1 MAKVSGEYLP
11 LSVLGEFPSDW
22 NESTLE
28 EVCHQVTDGT
38 HDSPKPVAEGG
49 YPLVTGKAIKDRRVD
64 FSVTYNISDAEH
76 QKVIERSKPERDDI
90 LFANIGNSIGDL
102 VRVQTDRPFSIKN
115 VALFKPNPSKVSAR
129 YLEYFLLSEQ
139 VQGFIKGSTRGSAQ
153 PFIGLGSLRGFP
165 VPLPPMNE
173 QLSIGA
179 LLGAL
184 DDRITLLR
192 ETNATLEAIAQA
204 LFKSWFVDF
213 DPVRAKAE
221 GRQPEGMDAATAALF
236 PDSFEES
243 ELGLVPKGW
252 GIKSVAEVA
261 EVVKGKSY
269 TSKELAEQHDTAL
282 VTLKSFARGGGFR
295 LDGFKPYTGSYK
307 PAQVVV
313 PGDLIIAYTDVTQAA
328 ELIGKPAIVIGVED
342 YQTLVASLD
351 VGIVRPDIQKV
362 SRQYLYG
369 LFRTESFQSHTFA
382 HTSGTTVLHLA
393 KDGVGSY
400 QFSCPPNEI
409 IQSFSVIT
417 DALSE
422 RCQNNIDQVRNLT
435 QLRDTLLPR
444 LISGQLRLPEAEAL
458 MAEVAS

>member
-1 MAKVSGEYLP
+1 MSSEFQRSKLEALVTFSNGRSSPDRFEDGAFPVYGSNGLIGLANEVNAPAQSIVIGRVGSYCGSVHFSWTKCWVTDNAIRATAKGNNDSSFLYYLLKHLDLNNWRSGSGQPLLNQATLNSIEVSVP
-11 LSVLGEFPSDW
+11 PPSD
-22 NESTLE
+22 
-28 EVCHQVTDGT
+28 
-38 HDSPKPVAEGG
+38 
-49 YPLVTGKAIKDRRVD
+49 
-64 FSVTYNISDAEH
+64 
-76 QKVIERSKPERDDI
+76 QKR
-90 LFANIGNSIGDL
+90 IG
-102 VRVQTDRPFSIKN
+102 
-115 VALFKPNPSKVSAR
+115 
-129 YLEYFLLSEQ
+129 
-139 VQGFIKGSTRGSAQ
+139 GFIA
-153 PFIGLGSLRGFP
+153 
-165 VPLPPMNE
+165 
-173 QLSIGA
+173 SI
-179 LLGAL
+179 

-204 LFKSWFVDF
+204 MFKSWFVDF

-221 GRQPEGMDAATAALF
+221 GHQPKGMDAPTAALF

-269 TSKELAEQHDTAL
+269 TSKELAETHDTAL

-369 LFRTESFQSHTFA
+369 LFRTDSFQSHTFA

-400 QFSCPPNEI
+400 QFSCPPSDI

-444 LISGQLRLPEAEAL
+444 LISGQLRLPEAEQAVEEAL
-458 MAEVAS
+458 A

>member
-1 MAKVSGEYLP
+1 MGYICRGGGFKEDSTPVYVPRKYGRNLDKYFLQPGDVVIAMTDMKDKVAILANTAWISHADRFVLNQRVGCIRVKRSDLLNPRFFYFYSNSLPHVTYLRTRANSGVQVN
-11 LSVLGEFPSDW
+11 LSTS
-22 NESTLE
+22 
-28 EVCHQVTDGT
+28 
-38 HDSPKPVAEGG
+38 
-49 YPLVTGKAIKDRRVD
+49 AIKESMIQVPPLAD
-64 FSVTYNISDAEH
+64 
-76 QKVIERSKPERDDI
+76 Q
-90 LFANIGNSIGDL
+90 LFIAD
-102 VRVQTDRPFSIKN
+102 
-115 VALFKPNPSKVSAR
+115 
-129 YLEYFLLSEQ
+129 
-139 VQGFIKGSTRGSAQ
+139 
-153 PFIGLGSLRGFP
+153 
-165 VPLPPMNE
+165 
-173 QLSIGA
+173 

-221 GRQPEGMDAATAALF
+221 GLEPQAMDAPTAALF

-252 GIKSVAEVA
+252 RITSVSEVA
-261 EVVKGKSY
+261 EVIKGKSY
-269 TSKELAEQHDTAL
+269 TSKELAETHDTAL

-307 PAQVVV
+307 PTQVVV

-328 ELIGKPAIVIGVED
+328 ELIGKPAIVVGVED

-351 VGIVRPDIQKV
+351 VGIVRPAPQKV

-369 LFRTESFQSHTFA
+369 LFRTELFQNHTFA

-400 QFSCPPNEI
+400 QFPCPPQELI
-409 IQSFSVIT
+409 RSFSAVT

-422 RCQNNIDQVRNLT
+422 RCQNNIDQVRTLT

-444 LISGQLRLPEAEAL
+444 LISGQLRLPGTEAL
-458 MAEVAS
+458 LEEAL

>member
-1 MAKVSGEYLP
+1 MASLNQATIGRLP
-11 LSVLGEFPSDW
+11 L
-22 NESTLE
+22 TL
-28 EVCHQVTDGT
+28 
-38 HDSPKPVAEGG
+38 P
-49 YPLVTGKAIKDRRVD
+49 
-64 FSVTYNISDAEH
+64 
-76 QKVIERSKPERDDI
+76 
-90 LFANIGNSIGDL
+90 
-102 VRVQTDRPFSIKN
+102 
-115 VALFKPNPSKVSAR
+115 AR
-129 YLEYFLLSEQ
+129 YEQTKIADLLE
-139 VQGFIKGSTRGSAQ
+139 
-153 PFIGLGSLRGFP
+153 
-165 VPLPPMNE
+165 
-173 QLSIGA
+173 
-179 LLGAL
+179 AL
-184 DDRITLLR
+184 DHRITLLR

-221 GRQPEGMDAATAALF
+221 GRQPEGMDATTAALF

-400 QFSCPPNEI
+400 QFPCPPNEI

>member
-22 NESTLE
+22 SESTLE

-38 HDSPKPVAEGG
+38 HDSPKPVDEGG

-90 LFANIGNSIGDL
+90 LFANIGNSIGEL

-179 LLGAL
+179 LLGAF
-184 DDRITLLR
+184 DDRITLIR
-192 ETNATLEAIAQA
+192 ETNTTLKTIAQA

-221 GRQPEGMDAATAALF
+221 DRQPEGMDATIAALF

-243 ELGLVPKGW
+243 ELSLVPKGW
-252 GIKSVAEVA
+252 RVGTVEDLCSLITNGGTPSRARKDFWDGGSIPWFKTGEFCDGFLLEPSERITEGGVNGSSVKVLPRDAVLMAIYAAPTVGRLGVLTEQSTFNQACTGMVA
-261 EVVKGKSY
+261 KDFVGPWFLFLTLFFGRDWFNSRANGAAQQNISKAIVAGYSVVIPDTRVLSAFN
-269 TSKELAEQHDTAL
+269 ELADVLFSKLRAGAEQ
-282 VTLKSFARGGGFR
+282 
-295 LDGFKPYTGSYK
+295 
-307 PAQVVV
+307 AQ
-313 PGDLIIAYTDVTQAA
+313 T
-328 ELIGKPAIVIGVED
+328 
-342 YQTLVASLD
+342 
-351 VGIVRPDIQKV
+351 
-362 SRQYLYG
+362 
-369 LFRTESFQSHTFA
+369 
-382 HTSGTTVLHLA
+382 
-393 KDGVGSY
+393 
-400 QFSCPPNEI
+400 
-409 IQSFSVIT
+409 
-417 DALSE
+417 
-422 RCQNNIDQVRNLT
+422 LT

-444 LISGQLRLPEAEAL
+444 LISGQLRLPETEAL
-458 MAEVAS
+458 LEEAL